1 VDYDTGAK
9 ITGLHWKQ
17 RLSPKEVNMRKVR
30 LGKTGLIV
38 TQLGFGGI
46 PIQRLNEK
54 DAIAVITKCLDLGIN
69 FIDTANAYST
79 SEERIG
85 KAIAGRKEGLVLATK
100 STSRSREGI
109 IKHLDQS
116 LKMLGADC
124 IDLYQFH
131 NVSDAG
137 SLQLVLDPAG
147 PRAALEEAKK
157 AGKIRHIGVTCHQI
171 DTAKKAVA
179 SDQFETVMFPFNF
192 VTSDAIDEL
201 IPIARSHD
209 VGFISMKPLAGGMIS
224 NARIA
229 FKYLFQFPDIVSIP
243 GIEKVEEIEEI
254 AALFQGQPQLTAGER
269 EEMDRL
275 KQQLGTRFCHRCD
288 YCQPCK
294 EGIAISTVM
303 IFPSLAARLPDHQIY
318 SGFWGSL
325 VEKAAGC
332 SLCGEC
338 EERCPYHLP
347 IREMLDEHVQ
357 SYLKRKKAFLEAHP
371 TA

>member
-1 VDYDTGAK
+1 
-9 ITGLHWKQ
+9 
-17 RLSPKEVNMRKVR
+17 MRKVR
-30 LGKTGLIV
+30 LGKTGLMV

-54 DAIAVITKCLDLGIN
+54 DAVAVVTKCLDLGIN

-85 KAIAGRKEGLVLATK
+85 KAIAGRKEGLILATK

-109 IKHLDQS
+109 IKNLDQS
-116 LKMLGADC
+116 LKMLGVDC

-131 NVSDAG
+131 NVSDAK
-137 SLQLVLDPAG
+137 SLEIVLDPQG
-147 PRAALEEAKK
+147 PREELEKAKK
-157 AGKIRHIGVTCHQI
+157 AGKIKHIGVTCHQI

-179 SDQFETVMFPFNF
+179 SDKFETVMFPFNF
-192 VTSDAIDEL
+192 VASEAMDEL
-201 IPIARSHD
+201 IPLARAHD
-209 VGFISMKPLAGGMIS
+209 VGFITMKPLAGGMIS

-254 AALFQGQPQLTAGER
+254 AGLLSRQPHLTAGDKR
-269 EEMDRL
+269 EMEQL
-275 KQQLGTRFCHRCD
+275 KQQLGARFCHRCD

-294 EGIAISTVM
+294 QGIAISTVM

-325 VEKAAGC
+325 VEKASEC

-347 IREMLDEHVQ
+347 VREMLDEHVQ
-357 SYLKRKKAFLEAHP
+357 AYLKRKKIYQEAHP
-371 TA
+371 SS